1 MAKATPKKT
10 APKPAKKETKK
21 VVKETVKAPVVKDKT
36 PKTAR
41 GFVIG
46 TIFAAVFLLLANS
59 AIWVNHA
66 IFDTKEF
73 TSISTEA
80 LTSESSRTALANE
93 IVGQALKNNP
103 TVAAVVTEPAT
114 NIISGLLG
122 SQQAENAFTKI
133 ISKVQI
139 LLTSKRPESITYDLT
154 GIKTTVEKLLT
165 VANKDQAVD
174 KVAELPNS
182 ITIFDATKVPS
193 FYQYGVAMTLI
204 APFAFLLALFLLI
217 MPHVKKRF
225 ATEKLL
231 LIQGGVLIVT
241 GLMALL
247 IGPIFRPPV
256 LAQVANAN
264 LRVVVENFY
273 NAFINNFNAQTM
285 YLIYAGLILVAIPL
299 GQRLYRIIKTTYFNK
314 RSNA

>member
-10 APKPAKKETKK
+10 VKQKVTTSTTKTK
-21 VVKETVKAPVVKDKT
+21 SN
-36 PKTAR
+36 R
-41 GFVIG
+41 GFVIA
-46 TIFAAVFLLLANS
+46 TVFAALLLMLANS

-73 TSISTEA
+73 TSISTSA
-80 LTSESSRTALANE
+80 LTSESSRKALASE
-93 IVGQALKNNP
+93 IVGRALENNP

-133 ISKVQI
+133 IGKVQI

-154 GIKTTVEKLLT
+154 GIKATVGKLLT

-217 MPHVKKRF
+217 MPHIKKRYT
-225 ATEKLL
+225 TEKLL
-231 LIQGGVLIVT
+231 LIQGGVLIGT
-241 GLMALL
+241 GLMSLL
-247 IGPIFRPPV
+247 LGPIFRPPV

-273 NAFINNFNAQTM
+273 NAFINSFNTQTM
-285 YLIYAGLILVAIPL
+285 YLIYAGGILIAIPL
-299 GQRLYRIIKTTYFNK
+299 AQRLYRIIRTTYFNK
-314 RSNA
+314 RATA

>member
-1 MAKATPKKT
+1 MAKTTPKKT
-10 APKPAKKETKK
+10 TTKPAKKEVKK
-21 VVKETVKAPVVKDKT
+21 VQSKVVTEKIVTQSK
-36 PKTAR
+36 PKSNR
-41 GFVIG
+41 GFVIA
-46 TIFAAVFLLLANS
+46 TVFAALLLMLANS

-73 TSISTEA
+73 TSISTTA

-133 ISKVQI
+133 IGKVQI

-154 GIKTTVEKLLT
+154 GIKTTVSKLLT

-204 APFAFLLALFLLI
+204 APFAFLLALALLI

-225 ATEKLL
+225 VTEKLL
-231 LIQGGVLIVT
+231 LIQGGVLVAT

-273 NAFINNFNAQTM
+273 NAFISSFNAQTM

-314 RSNA
+314 RAAV